1 MPIRP
6 TERSLYNYLLDV
18 FREVAGRYGV
28 KVSGGQ
34 ELSVEGKLFPDAIIE
49 LDGHRI
55 YVQVKVVGESAT
67 AESLLEDIS
76 KSYPVA
82 KKYGAD
88 LVGLLFPREVRDIP
102 FESLE
107 AVVPRLKVSRALV
120 LTEWMG
126 RDLRDLELEQLVETI
141 IGAFAEYKRSR
152 IPSVDYL
159 TVAAVA
165 RDAIEEIA
173 GALRGYMGAKYK
185 DVAQA
190 IVGRYDFYKSL
201 LEDFVEDEEI
211 MKTYIADIV
220 AYLLVIQLLFA
231 HVVSVKRHGADV
243 LPKIDDPLS
252 PPDSL
257 IDDIEAN
264 VEKLRLQESYES
276 VLGSLPHVL
285 GLVKDLSSLNRAAL
299 VSLGRYVYAIEAL
312 RPEHV
317 REDLLGRIY
326 QEGLPPETRKNLGA
340 FFTHPAAAKLLAE
353 LAIERWDSGVL
364 DPACGS
370 GTLLAASYWAKERRA
385 RGLPGGRGELH
396 RLFVEQHIVGVDVMQ
411 FARELTAINLAL
423 QDVDV
428 EASPRVYFGDGIKK
442 MVNCV
447 KSGPPAPRSDPP
459 TLLDYI
465 KDYVKAREGEYE
477 SLGLPCEGFD
487 VVIMNPPF
495 TRRERIPEEERG
507 KLDELLGEVVQGK
520 TGYWAYFFAAADN
533 VLRPGGRLAA
543 VTPEEFFVGSSAES
557 LRRHL
562 FLQRGYRI
570 KYVVRSAAEVAF
582 SEGAKYRDYLVVLEK
597 PEEAPGAGAGRDS
610 AVFVILRKKKDEL
623 GDEDVLRVVELARA
637 LERDSS
643 RLGASEPGLAD
654 VVRVDNVSEFV
665 EKHVSNLKPLV
676 GFSCPDAQRAFLE
689 LVSATSA
696 HPTLGDVAE
705 VFVYKPGQHKA
716 VADRI
721 GAEDYARRLF
731 IARYGARGKVTF
743 RLRRDEVGKV
753 LVEVGG
759 KALTIDKR
767 YLRPSLRTPSGVRH
781 LDVTGEHEYV
791 IVDANALGPDDWR
804 AAGLADGQKLAA
816 ALEDVSSGYR
826 DKAANVVVVR
836 RAQLTSPGMYWLAF
850 YSDDPI
856 LFTTSPFFGLRL
868 KEEVA
873 ERVQAGAWLK
883 ALAVYLNSTVA
894 LLQLLGYLAETRGSW
909 VTLHA
914 ETVWGNIAVPDP
926 AQVSPSDLGRALSAF
941 KSVSKQD
948 VGSLYERISS
958 GDPAQRAVDEAA
970 LGLLGLHGWA
980 SRLNEIYGAV
990 KCELDALERILEE
1003 SRRSDSPKKGG
1014 RKKGETRQ
1022 RKSAEGSVG
1031 RAAATLDRWMGRAG

>member
-1 MPIRP
+1 M
-6 TERSLYNYLLDV
+6 V
-18 FREVAGRYGV
+18 
-28 KVSGGQ
+28 GG
-34 ELSVEGKLFPDAIIE
+34 
-49 LDGHRI
+49 
-55 YVQVKVVGESAT
+55 
-67 AESLLEDIS
+67 
-76 KSYPVA
+76 
-82 KKYGAD
+82 
-88 LVGLLFPREVRDIP
+88 
-102 FESLE
+102 
-107 AVVPRLKVSRALV
+107 
-120 LTEWMG
+120 
-126 RDLRDLELEQLVETI
+126 
-141 IGAFAEYKRSR
+141 
-152 IPSVDYL
+152 
-159 TVAAVA
+159 
-165 RDAIEEIA
+165 
-173 GALRGYMGAKYK
+173 
-185 DVAQA
+185 
-190 IVGRYDFYKSL
+190 
-201 LEDFVEDEEI
+201 
-211 MKTYIADIV
+211 
-220 AYLLVIQLLFA
+220 
-231 HVVSVKRHGADV
+231 
-243 LPKIDDPLS
+243 
-252 PPDSL
+252 
-257 IDDIEAN
+257 
-264 VEKLRLQESYES
+264 
-276 VLGSLPHVL
+276 
-285 GLVKDLSSLNRAAL
+285 
-299 VSLGRYVYAIEAL
+299 
-312 RPEHV
+312 
-317 REDLLGRIY
+317 
-326 QEGLPPETRKNLGA
+326 
-340 FFTHPAAAKLLAE
+340 
-353 LAIERWDSGVL
+353 
-364 DPACGS
+364 
-370 GTLLAASYWAKERRA
+370 
-385 RGLPGGRGELH
+385 
-396 RLFVEQHIVGVDVMQ
+396 DVMRS
-411 FARELTAINLAL
+411 AGGLTPITLAL
-423 QDVDV
+423 GDVDV
-428 EASPRVYFGDGIKK
+428 EAGPRVYVGDAIKK

-447 KSGPPAPRSDPP
+447 KSGPPAPRGDPP

-465 KDYVKAREGEYE
+465 KEYVKAREGEYE

-495 TRRERIPEEERG
+495 TRRERIPEEEREE
-507 KLDELLGEVVQGK
+507 LDKLLGGIVRGK

-543 VTPEEFFVGSSAES
+543 VTPEEFFVGSSAKS
-557 LRRHL
+557 LRRYL

-582 SEGAKYRDYLVVLEK
+582 SEGALYRDYLVVLEK
-597 PEEAPGAGAGRDS
+597 PEAPGGGAGAGRDS
-610 AVFVILRKKKDEL
+610 AAVFVILRKKKDEL
-623 GDEDVLRVVELARA
+623 GDEDVLRVVELARS
-637 LERDSS
+637 LERDAS
-643 RLGASEPGLAD
+643 RLEASEPGLAD
-654 VVRVDNVSEFV
+654 AVRVDNVSEFV

-676 GFSCPDAQRAFLE
+676 GFNCPDAQRVFLG
-689 LVSATSA
+689 LVNATSK
-696 HPTLGDVAE
+696 HPTLSDLAE
-705 VFVYKPGQHKA
+705 IFVYKPGQHIA
-716 VADRI
+716 TADRI
-721 GAEDYARRLF
+721 GAEEYARRLF

-804 AAGLADGQKLAA
+804 AAGLVDGQKLAA

-850 YSDDPI
+850 HSDDPI

-914 ETVWGNIAVPDP
+914 KTVWGNIAVPDP

-948 VGSLYERISS
+948 VGSIYERISS